1 VALHRRDPNFGPEPE
16 ELRPE
21 PAPRVARPVF
31 SYALMVVC
39 FLVFL
44 PQLGDPESLR
54 RWALW
59 GPGIERGQWWR
70 VLTSSVEHFGA
81 VHLIMNGSSILGFGP
96 FVEKRVGSV
105 RLALV
110 SLIAA
115 LVGAASSLT
124 FNWNVFT
131 AGASGIISG
140 WIGLSLPIVEPRW
153 RRVLVQ
159 WTILLVLISLIPGV
173 SWAGHLGG
181 FLAGLVS
188 GVLMR
193 WSDPLLPPRAFRW
206 FDRLAAALVLLA
218 AGMVYLVLQRHSGA
232 GPL

>member
-1 VALHRRDPNFGPEPE
+1 MALHRRDPNFGPEPE
-16 ELRPE
+16 ELRAE
-21 PAPRVARPVF
+21 PASRVARPLF
-31 SYALMVVC
+31 SYALAAVC
-39 FLVFL
+39 LLLFL
-44 PQLGDPESLR
+44 PQLADPESLR

-81 VHLIMNGSSILGFGP
+81 VHLIMNGSSIFGFGP

-110 SLIAA
+110 SLVAA
-115 LVGAASSLT
+115 LAGAASSLA

-181 FLAGLVS
+181 FLGGLLC
-188 GVLMR
+188 GGLMR
-193 WSDPLLPPRAFRW
+193 WSDNVVPPQRFRW
-206 FDRLAAALVLLA
+206 FDRLAVVVLLL
-218 AGMVYLVLQRHSGA
+218 AGAMVYLVIQRHTGA
-232 GPL
+232 ALL